1 MNTHSY
7 HLQWWSN
14 FQDPWDNSWFCWIW
28 HMYLEHQD
36 CSIWSPL
43 ILYCILRSIH
53 DIQWNIVCLFLDQ
66 LFHVTWDPII
76 YFINILH
83 LSTSKHI
90 MEHFLRRCKYLNLKL
105 FSFDLMSLWRN
116 YLEQMSSRYW
126 GTSKIKNLSLYLQG
140 KWMIGTLN
148 RVSNRVVLQS
158 PLSLYSWLILI
169 MQDMHSSALHL

>member
-116 YLEQMSSRYW
+116 YLEQMSSYHIVSW
-126 GTSKIKNLSLYLQG
+126 AVFTSPHFHRFLLIKIPKIGENGGSRNNHAYNACKNQG
-140 KWMIGTLN
+140 
-148 RVSNRVVLQS
+148 VA
-158 PLSLYSWLILI
+158 
-169 MQDMHSSALHL
+169 QD